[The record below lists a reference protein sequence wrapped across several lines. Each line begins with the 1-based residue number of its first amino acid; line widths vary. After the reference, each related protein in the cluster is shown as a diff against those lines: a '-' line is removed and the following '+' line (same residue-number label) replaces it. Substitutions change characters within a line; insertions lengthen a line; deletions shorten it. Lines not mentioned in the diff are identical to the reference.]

1 MASQA
6 KERYLMAAGAVMLAL
21 ASAAHAQTSETAGM
35 PAIKIAV
42 AEFDRAAAFY
52 GALGMHLSARHND
65 HETSLNWND
74 PAQGSAI
81 VMVRDSTGRFIRG
94 GASIVIRV
102 ADMGAALDRLK
113 AAGFDGFAAPRIRP
127 GFTTLDIR
135 DPDGNAIELIDQT
148 PVPAK

>member
-1 MASQA
+1 MASQSQ
-6 KERYLMAAGAVMLAL
+6 KKYLTVVGAAFLGV
-21 ASAAHAQTSETAGM
+21 ASAGHAQTSETAGM

-42 AEFDRAAAFY
+42 ADFVRTEAFY
-52 GALGMHLSARHND
+52 GALGMRLSARHND
-65 HETSLNWND
+65 HETSLTWND

-81 VMVRDSTGRFIRG
+81 VMVRDSTGRFVRG

-102 ADMGAALDRLK
+102 ADMTAALNRLK
-113 AAGFDGFAAPRIRP
+113 AAGFAGFAGPRVRP

>member
-1 MASQA
+1 MGAGKMASQSQ
-6 KERYLMAAGAVMLAL
+6 KKYLTVVGAAFLGV
-21 ASAAHAQTSETAGM
+21 ASAGHAQTSETAGL

-42 AEFDRAAAFY
+42 ADF
-52 GALGMHLSARHND
+52 
-65 HETSLNWND
+65 
-74 PAQGSAI
+74 
-81 VMVRDSTGRFIRG
+81 VRG

-102 ADMGAALDRLK
+102 ADMTAALNRLK
-113 AAGFDGFAAPRIRP
+113 AAGFAGFAGPRVRP